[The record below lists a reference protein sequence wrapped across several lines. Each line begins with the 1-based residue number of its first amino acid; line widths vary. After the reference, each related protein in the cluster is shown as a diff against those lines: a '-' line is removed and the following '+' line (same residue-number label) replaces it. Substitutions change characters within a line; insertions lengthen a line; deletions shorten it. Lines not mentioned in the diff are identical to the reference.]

1 MATKNI
7 AVFMG
12 GLQYDS
18 QRKLVDGIWKRVE
31 ETGDRIF
38 LFACDTTADKKYNEG
53 ELKVFSIPNLNDFD
67 GVIFYSETIYDEEIR
82 LVLIEEI
89 RRLNIP
95 CVTVGLKYSDIVCVS
110 DDNWDVMQ
118 QLIDSVLNDRAVKTV
133 NYIAGQEHSRDDMAR
148 RNACRDALARYG
160 VSLCDERIY
169 YGDYTTVSG
178 RKAIEHFADEKLLD
192 ADIYVCSNDQMAI
205 GAYYALLQE
214 GIRVPEDTML
224 TGFDNIFLARNHTPR
239 ITSVARDE
247 RLLGKTAYETLLKII
262 SGEYAG
268 GDVLIQNKVV
278 LAQST
283 GHAQG
288 LQDEVNVA
296 LNHYAH
302 MKIQSDRYS
311 ELVTDVTAMMTGTQ
325 TFDELSNVISKY
337 AARLECDEFYM
348 VLNDNSDFEQ
358 QYTDDDLK
366 NTSKEQETTDFTEN
380 MNNVLTI
387 KAGALHGKKIIK
399 RWEIIPGGVNAGK
412 KGAFYVISP
421 LHYQNR
427 CYGYSVICNSKLPM
441 ENRYYHIFVTS
452 LSNALER
459 VRTHTQ
465 LQNMIKHLDEV
476 WIYDSL
482 THIYNR
488 SGFLKFA
495 DSFIEI
501 SQLAHKQLVIFF
513 LDLDHLKSVNDELG
527 HDMGDLMIKTTAD
540 ILSACKRPDEL
551 IMRYG
556 GDEFVILGRG
566 YDDAEAK
573 KYVEEIH
580 AAMKKYSEDN
590 NLGIPLEASIGYS
603 IVDSNI
609 SEPLTSLI
617 KIADQK
623 MYEIKREKRLAR
635 I

>member
-1 MATKNI
+1 MSTKNI

-18 QRKLVDGIWKRVE
+18 QRKIVDGIWNRIK

-53 ELKVFSIPNLNDFD
+53 ELKVFTLPDLDDFD
-67 GVIFYSETIYDEEIR
+67 GVIFYSETIYDEETRIF
-82 LVLIEEI
+82 LINEI
-89 RRLNIP
+89 KKKGTP
-95 CVTVGLKYSDIVCVS
+95 CVTVGVKYPDIVCVS

-118 QLIDSVLNDRAVKTV
+118 QLVDAVVKDRDIKKV

-148 RNACRDALARYG
+148 RGACREALAKYG
-160 VSLCDERIY
+160 ITLCDERIY
-169 YGDYTTVSG
+169 YGNYTTSSG
-178 RKAIEHFADEKLLD
+178 RKAIEYFSANGLLD
-192 ADIYVCSNDQMAI
+192 ADIYFCGNDQMAL
-205 GAYYALLQE
+205 GAYYALEWE
-214 GIRVPEDTML
+214 GIKVPDDALL
-224 TGFDNIFLARNHTPR
+224 TGFDNIFMARNHMPR
-239 ITSVARDE
+239 ISSVARDE
-247 RLLGKTAYETLLKII
+247 RLLGLTSYEVLLKII
-262 SGEYAG
+262 DGKYDG
-268 GDVLIQNKVV
+268 GDVLLPNKVV

-283 GHAQG
+283 GHEQG
-288 LQDEVNVA
+288 LQDEETFA

-302 MKIQSDRYS
+302 MKIQSDRYA
-311 ELVTDVTAMMTGTQ
+311 EFVTDVTAVLTGAQ
-325 TFDELSNVISKY
+325 TIGSLAKVFSAHSK
-337 AARLECDEFYM
+337 RLECDEFYI
-348 VLNDNSDFEQ
+348 VLNDENQIDCCCQ
-358 QYTDDDLK
+358 DNDPLK
-366 NTSKEQETTDFTEN
+366 VPEEKEFTEFTEK
-380 MNNVLTI
+380 MDCVLEM
-387 KAGALHGKKIIK
+387 KAGVVYGKKVIK
-399 RWEIIPGGVNAGK
+399 RGEIIPGGVKAGF
-412 KGAFYVISP
+412 KGAFYVISQ

-441 ENRYYHIFVTS
+441 ENRFYHIFVVS

-459 VRTHTQ
+459 IRTHMQ

-501 SQLAHKQLVIFF
+501 SQLAHKQLCIFF

-540 ILSACKRPDEL
+540 ILSGFKKPDEL

-566 YDDAEAK
+566 YDDDSAK
-573 KYVEEIH
+573 KYVNEIH
-580 AAMKKYSEDN
+580 AAMKKYSEEN

-609 SEPLTSLI
+609 SEPLSSLI

-635 I
+635 V